1 PAGSPGSA
9 VSGGS
14 AVSVAKPATAAAALN
29 RLLQDAPPEDVA
41 TPSVRP
47 FRPTAATPVARLGM
61 RPLNG
66 TASQPDS
73 TPADAPSP
81 QFTRQETT
89 VPVDVSEAVATI
101 ERPRT
106 GDSAERLAAT

>member
-1 PAGSPGSA
+1 MDM
-9 VSGGS
+9 
-14 AVSVAKPATAAAALN
+14 T
-29 RLLQDAPPEDVA
+29 
-41 TPSVRP
+41 
-47 FRPTAATPVARLGM
+47 
-61 RPLNG
+61 G

-106 GDSAERLAAT
+106 GDSAERLAATYGPAATQNNPTSAAIPSVIPMPHSTIFCP